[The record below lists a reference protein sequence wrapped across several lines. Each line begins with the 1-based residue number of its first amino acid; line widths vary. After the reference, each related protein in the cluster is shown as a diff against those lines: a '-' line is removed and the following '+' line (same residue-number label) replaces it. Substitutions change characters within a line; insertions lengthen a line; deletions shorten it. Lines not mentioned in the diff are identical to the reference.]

1 MTPIPSYAPQPSD
14 DQIKLLDDLGG
25 SKAVAD
31 ALNSWYGTSMTGQ
44 CVSNWKARGIPYRVR
59 GRLVV
64 MAGKRVA
71 VPKDFFGIE
80 KSSA

>member
-1 MTPIPSYAPQPSD
+1 MSTPFYAPKPSKE
-14 DQIKLLDDLGG
+14 QVELLDGLGG

-31 ALNSWYGTSMTGQ
+31 ALNDWYGTSMTGQ

-64 MAGKRVA
+64 MAGKRVK
-71 VPKDFFGIE
+71 VPKDFFGIDAQ
-80 KSSA
+80 S